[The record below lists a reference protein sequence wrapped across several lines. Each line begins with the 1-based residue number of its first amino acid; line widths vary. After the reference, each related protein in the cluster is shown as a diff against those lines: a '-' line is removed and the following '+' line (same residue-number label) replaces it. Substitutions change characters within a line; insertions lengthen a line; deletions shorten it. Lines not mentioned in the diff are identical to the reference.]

1 MGDLSGCVKSS
12 ENHKDVAMREDHES
26 SDQKD
31 LVKGSQRLGANVRC
45 KILYTGKELDRLVA
59 ESCWNLV
66 WSESN
71 CRINEDLHG
80 KAVFVVYRL
89 HLWKKKG
96 KTVFA
101 FKITT

>member
-1 MGDLSGCVKSS
+1 MQLCCCEGPLFLLLTSYEQMLPFNNWLGDLSGCVKSS

-59 ESCWNLV
+59 ESC
-66 WSESN
+66 
-71 CRINEDLHG
+71 
-80 KAVFVVYRL
+80 
-89 HLWKKKG
+89 
-96 KTVFA
+96 
-101 FKITT
+101 